1 MTNDR
6 RDPDTGKF
14 SPKFTDEEL
23 LAAIDDMIDDMEPVG
38 TSEVADHFD
47 CSQQAAY
54 QRLSD
59 LHEEGNIT
67 TKLVGGTRVWMT
79 K

>member
-1 MTNDR
+1 MTDDR

-23 LAAIDDMIDDMEPVG
+23 LAAIDDMEPVG

-47 CSQQAAY
+47 CSQQAVY

-59 LHEEGNIT
+59 LHEEGDIAS
-67 TKLVGGTRVWMT
+67 KLVGGARVWM
-79 K
+79 KN

>member
-1 MTNDR
+1 MTDDR

-14 SPKFTDEEL
+14 APKFTDEEL
-23 LAAIDDMIDDMEPVG
+23 LAAIDDLEPVG

-59 LHEEGNIT
+59 LHEEGTIT
-67 TKLVGGTRVWMT
+67 SKLVGGARIWMT
-79 K
+79 E

>member
-1 MTNDR
+1 MTDDR

-23 LAAIDDMIDDMEPVG
+23 LAAIDDMEPVG

-54 QRLSD
+54 QRLRD
-59 LHEEGNIT
+59 LHEEGNIDS
-67 TKLVGGTRVWMT
+67 KLVGGARVWMT
-79 K
+79 T

>member
-1 MTNDR
+1 MTDDH

-23 LAAIDDMIDDMEPVG
+23 LAVIDDMEPVG

-59 LHEEGNIT
+59 LHEKGNIT
-67 TKLVGGTRVWMT
+67 SKLVGGARVWMT
-79 K
+79 E

>member
-1 MTNDR
+1 MTDDR
-6 RDPDTGKF
+6 RDPDTGQF

-23 LAAIDDMIDDMEPVG
+23 QAAIDDMEPVG
-38 TSEVADHFD
+38 TNEVADHFD

-67 TKLVGGTRVWMT
+67 SKLVGGARVWMT